1 MRRRDFLRMAPALPA
16 LAEVPRLRGAKIRI
30 TDVRLFRTRVIR
42 DTGTIVNWV
51 GIPNAQRV
59 GGTSFIE
66 VHTDQGL
73 VGLGPTVTESEVASL
88 KNLLVGKDP
97 FDIER
102 LAAQHCT
109 CVLSLQPF
117 KLTSAVTRHSPIPCH
132 KKINSAWGCSE

>member
-102 LAAQHCT
+102 LAAQRSEEHT
-109 CVLSLQPF
+109 SELQ
-117 KLTSAVTRHSPIPCH
+117 SR
-132 KKINSAWGCSE
+132 